1 MPNPFNPMSNI
12 YQSMMNA
19 SNPMQLFSQLAM
31 QNPRL
36 QPILNALNGG
46 ANPQQLF
53 YSMCQQRG
61 VDPQAFLKS
70 ITNRR

>member
-1 MPNPFNPMSNI
+1 
-12 YQSMMNA
+12 MMNA